1 MMSADEATAEIK
13 APELVN
19 PDLVNQDLVNPDF
32 VNPELVNPDLVNAAG
47 GMGNTTRSFEQGA
60 RPREDLRASDA
71 HLRPVEDLHNLLL
84 RISHHLD
91 FETSE
96 RTTIYHRL
104 RALDEQTRK
113 IVKQTRRRRLRTL
126 ARFLAAILIGVAA
139 TLAWQ
144 AYGEDTKG
152 VIATR
157 APELG
162 WSPQSKQVIAGFV
175 QELGWTKESAGAD
188 TTPVQATV
196 AQMPQAVPVT
206 QALTTSAPFAPAVD
220 PEQVQA
226 IVRSVAAMRQ
236 SLDQIASGQDQM
248 AREVVRL
255 QNADA
260 EILAKIPAP
269 APGRQSAV
277 AAARKPVSAAAP
289 GAPRPL
295 VPPH

>member
-13 APELVN
+13 APELAN
-19 PDLVNQDLVNPDF
+19 PDLVNPD
-32 VNPELVNPDLVNAAG
+32 LVNPDLVNAVG
-47 GMGNTTRSFEQGA
+47 GMESPARDFEQRA
-60 RPREDLRASDA
+60 RAREDLQANDA
-71 HLRPVEDLHNLLL
+71 HLRPVEDLRNLLL

-113 IVKQTRRRRLRTL
+113 IVKQTRRRRLRAL
-126 ARFLAAILIGVAA
+126 ARFLTAILIGVAA

-144 AYGEDTKG
+144 AYGDDAKG

-162 WSPQSKQVIAGFV
+162 WSPQSKQVIVSFV
-175 QELGWTKESAGAD
+175 QELGWAPASAD
-188 TTPVQATV
+188 TAPVRALV
-196 AQMPQAVPVT
+196 AQTPQAAPVT
-206 QALTTSAPFAPAVD
+206 DALTASASSAPAVD
-220 PEQVQA
+220 PEQVHE

-248 AREVVRL
+248 AREIVRL

-269 APGRQSAV
+269 ARQPAV
-277 AAARKPVSAAAP
+277 ASARKPVVPAASGP
-289 GAPRPL
+289 PRAL
-295 VPPH
+295 VPAH